1 MSMAWEAMKLNVVF
15 MATLLSCVWI
25 SVRAESSLNHSFVI
39 EDDMFLKDGV
49 PFRILGGD
57 LHYFRVHPQLWMDR
71 LLRVKALGL
80 NTIQTYVPWNLHEP
94 RPGHF
99 NFNGSADLLSFL
111 QLAQN
116 LDLLVMLRIGPY
128 ICGEWDFGGL
138 PAWLLELEPPVKLR
152 SSDGQYTAQ
161 VGNWWKKLLPIVA
174 PKLFSAGGPVIMIQ
188 IENEYGSYGSDKLYL
203 QFLQIQ
209 ARLHLGDDVIIY
221 TTDGAA
227 TANLRNGSLPENG
240 VFAAIDF
247 PTGGDPAAA
256 FALQKRYNPSG
267 MSPPLTA
274 EFYTGWLTHWG
285 EKLAQ
290 TDAKSTAEAL
300 DDILRLN
307 ASVVLY
313 MVHGGTNFG
322 FNSGANTGAGASDFQ
337 PDITSY
343 DYDAPIGEGGD
354 VDNAKYQ
361 EIRKVISKYV
371 DGELSEPP
379 SLPLRIAYGEVTV
392 RAMGSVFDLLDFIST
407 PVDMKLEWPVPMEQ
421 LKQGSGFIL
430 YRSNLPASVRPGSI
444 LSVVEVY
451 DRAQVFVGNT
461 TRNRIFLGTL
471 ERWSSN
477 SLTLPAAAAVS
488 GLQLDIL
495 VENMGRVNYGVFMGE
510 KKGITEAV
518 LLDKGPILG
527 WDVRTIGLESVEGF
541 ELTSSNKLS
550 SLSYK
555 LEKTTSSIKRTSQ
568 PIRPLLDL
576 VNGPMLYEG
585 ILEVAQ
591 PSDTFMSFRGWN
603 KGVAFVNG
611 FNLGR
616 FWPSMGPQCT
626 LYIPGPLLQ
635 PGENKLIILE
645 LESSNPVHTV
655 EFTDRAEFT
664 CGKLS

>member
-1 MSMAWEAMKLNVVF
+1 MASEAMKLNVVF

-247 PTGGDPAAA
+247 PTGWDPAAA

-267 MSPPLTA
+267 MSP
-274 EFYTGWLTHWG
+274 
-285 EKLAQ
+285 
-290 TDAKSTAEAL
+290 
-300 DDILRLN
+300 
-307 ASVVLY
+307 
-313 MVHGGTNFG
+313 
-322 FNSGANTGAGASDFQ
+322 
-337 PDITSY
+337 
-343 DYDAPIGEGGD
+343 
-354 VDNAKYQ
+354 
-361 EIRKVISKYV
+361 
-371 DGELSEPP
+371 
-379 SLPLRIAYGEVTV
+379 
-392 RAMGSVFDLLDFIST
+392 
-407 PVDMKLEWPVPMEQ
+407 
-421 LKQGSGFIL
+421 
-430 YRSNLPASVRPGSI
+430 
-444 LSVVEVY
+444 
-451 DRAQVFVGNT
+451 
-461 TRNRIFLGTL
+461 IFLI
-471 ERWSSN
+471 
-477 SLTLPAAAAVS
+477 
-488 GLQLDIL
+488 Q
-495 VENMGRVNYGVFMGE
+495 
-510 KKGITEAV
+510 
-518 LLDKGPILG
+518 
-527 WDVRTIGLESVEGF
+527 
-541 ELTSSNKLS
+541 
-550 SLSYK
+550 
-555 LEKTTSSIKRTSQ
+555 
-568 PIRPLLDL
+568 
-576 VNGPMLYEG
+576 
-585 ILEVAQ
+585 
-591 PSDTFMSFRGWN
+591 
-603 KGVAFVNG
+603 
-611 FNLGR
+611 
-616 FWPSMGPQCT
+616 
-626 LYIPGPLLQ
+626 
-635 PGENKLIILE
+635 
-645 LESSNPVHTV
+645 
-655 EFTDRAEFT
+655 
-664 CGKLS
+664 